1 MVQIV
6 KNDFKERVTTTAKNV
21 MERTQRI
28 IRNESAAV
36 EAMKPVG
43 QVVSVVKTAAV
54 AKGGGVVAE
63 VKNAA
68 VREGGA
74 VVGRIKTRGES
85 VWQKMIGSVIAANCF
100 QVGK

>member
-1 MVQIV
+1 MVQIA
-6 KNDFKERVTTTAKNV
+6 KNDIKERVTTTAKNA
-21 MERTQRI
+21 MERTPGI
-28 IRNESAAV
+28 IKKEGATV

-43 QVVSVVKTAAV
+43 QVVSMVKNAAV
-54 AKGGGVVAE
+54 AKGGQVVAE
-63 VKNAA
+63 VKTAA

-100 QVGK
+100 QVGQ